1 MLPWSCALTF
11 DEVRAQFP
19 VLERLAYLNA
29 GTFGP
34 LASRTVDAM
43 QERVQRDGELGRG
56 GKPYYDGMR
65 DLRERVRSL
74 LAVELGVDAARVA
87 LTSSTTDGCN
97 IVLAGLD
104 LGHGD
109 EIVTTDSEHF
119 GLLGPLQVSE
129 ARLRVARVRDRPA
142 AEAFE
147 AIVAETGPRTA
158 LLALSHVSWTT
169 GNVLPVAELKEH
181 ISAPILVDGAQSVG
195 AIAVDAVPFDFY
207 TVSGQK
213 WLCGP
218 DAMGGLFVADPER
231 LRIAR
236 PSNFSRLSY
245 TEEGFEPKAGAHRFD
260 SGWIAMASLAG
271 LEAALHGVPEWRF
284 DRARQMTE
292 RCRELLAAQ
301 FEVVTDRNQ
310 ATLVSFRVEGDTA
323 ALAVLALERGVLV
336 RDLPRLGWLR
346 ASCGYWT
353 SDEDLQRLIETLRP
367 QS

>member
-1 MLPWSCALTF
+1 MRPWSCALTP
-11 DEVRAQFP
+11 DGVRAQFP
-19 VLERLAYLNA
+19 ALDRYAYLNA

-43 QERVQRDGELGRG
+43 HERVRRDAELGRG
-56 GKPYYDGMR
+56 GKPYYDAVR
-65 DLRERVRSL
+65 DLRERVRAL
-74 LAVELGVDAARVA
+74 LAAEVGVESARVA

-104 LGHGD
+104 LSPGD

-119 GLLGPLQVSE
+119 GLLGPLQASQALV
-129 ARLRVARVRDRPA
+129 RVARVRDRPA

-147 AIVAETGPRTA
+147 AIVAETGPRTR

-169 GNVLPVAELKEH
+169 GHMLPIGELKEH
-181 ISAPILVDGAQSVG
+181 VSAPILVDGAQAVG
-195 AIAVDAVPFDFY
+195 AIPVNASPVDFY

-218 DAMGGLFVADPER
+218 DATGGLFVADPDR
-231 LRIAR
+231 LRVAR
-236 PSNFSRLSY
+236 PSAFSQRSY
-245 TEEGFEPKAGAHRFD
+245 TDESFEPKAGAERFD

-271 LEAALHGVPEWRF
+271 LEAAVADVPEWRF
-284 DRARQMTE
+284 DRAREMTAH
-292 RCRELLAAQ
+292 CRELLAA
-301 FEVVTDRNQ
+301 ELDVVTEPNQ
-310 ATLVSFRVEGDTA
+310 ATLVSFRVEGDAA
-323 ALAVLALERGVLV
+323 ALAVRAYRRGVVV
-336 RDLPRLGWLR
+336 RDLPGLGWLR

-353 SDEDLQRLIETLRP
+353 NDDDLQRLIDALKP